1 MSKKQNNPQKLG
13 KVYKFLERFWMTVAI
28 ASVFLTVYIV
38 VEQGFE
44 NSKLYLILPI
54 IAIVIWMMRRRLR
67 KSYQRMMEAQENE
80 QQSET

>member
-13 KVYKFLERFWMTVAI
+13 KVYRFLERFWLIVAI
-28 ASVFLTVYIV
+28 VSVFLTIYIV
-38 VEQGFE
+38 AEQGFE
-44 NSKLYLILPI
+44 NSKLYFILPI

-80 QQSET
+80 QQPGT

>member
-13 KVYKFLERFWMTVAI
+13 KVYKFLERFWLIVAVV
-28 ASVFLTVYIV
+28 SVFLTIYIV
-38 VEQGFE
+38 AEQGFE
-44 NSKLYLILPI
+44 NSKLYFILPI

-80 QQSET
+80 QQPGT

>member
-13 KVYKFLERFWMTVAI
+13 KVYMFLERFWLIVAVV
-28 ASVFLTVYIV
+28 SVFLTIYIV
-38 VEQGFE
+38 AEQGFE
-44 NSKLYLILPI
+44 NSKLYFILPI

-80 QQSET
+80 QQPGT